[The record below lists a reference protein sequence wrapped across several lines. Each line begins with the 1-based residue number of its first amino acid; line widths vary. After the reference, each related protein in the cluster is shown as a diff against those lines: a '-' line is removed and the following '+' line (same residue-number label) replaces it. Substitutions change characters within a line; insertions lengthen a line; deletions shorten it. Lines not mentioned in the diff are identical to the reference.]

1 MSACFLPIDKA
12 DKYWRDPWQKNLR
25 NKLENRIS
33 VSEPFNDNQRGFNA
47 GDLKKK
53 IAKYVLCTYIH
64 KISITYIQA
73 TKIQLCQN
81 ICILEIF
88 TKCKYLSSIS
98 TIGKMEILHLSAIQ
112 FCI

>member
-1 MSACFLPIDKA
+1 MDKA

-53 IAKYVLCTYIH
+53 IAIVIFILILLSEKYSLF
-64 KISITYIQA
+64 
-73 TKIQLCQN
+73 L
-81 ICILEIF
+81 
-88 TKCKYLSSIS
+88 
-98 TIGKMEILHLSAIQ
+98 
-112 FCI
+112 

>member
-1 MSACFLPIDKA
+1 MPAFFLPIDKA

-53 IAKYVLCTYIH
+53 PSKVCTYIP
-64 KISITYIQA
+64 KISITYIIYKQQKYSYV
-73 TKIQLCQN
+73 KI
-81 ICILEIF
+81 F
-88 TKCKYLSSIS
+88 VFWKYSLNVC
-98 TIGKMEILHLSAIQ
+98 T
-112 FCI
+112 

>member
-53 IAKYVLCTYIH
+53 
-64 KISITYIQA
+64 
-73 TKIQLCQN
+73 
-81 ICILEIF
+81 
-88 TKCKYLSSIS
+88 
-98 TIGKMEILHLSAIQ
+98 
-112 FCI
+112 